1 MLSFDVDAFVA
12 AVNDIPTEDVS
23 SSSPTTA
30 ALAEPVRDELVEEL
44 RKAVKDLQEENNSAP
59 LTMVLHSVLHTV
71 YLCSGLHTHYTP
83 TTHHYT
89 YV

>member
-1 MLSFDVDAFVA
+1 MDMDLDMCRVRCKVAGGVHPVLTPILAILALWKPVSCKGTSF
-12 AVNDIPTEDVS
+12 THS
-23 SSSPTTA
+23 Y
-30 ALAEPVRDELVEEL
+30 
-44 RKAVKDLQEENNSAP
+44 SAP

-71 YLCSGLHTHYTP
+71 CLCSGLHTHYTP